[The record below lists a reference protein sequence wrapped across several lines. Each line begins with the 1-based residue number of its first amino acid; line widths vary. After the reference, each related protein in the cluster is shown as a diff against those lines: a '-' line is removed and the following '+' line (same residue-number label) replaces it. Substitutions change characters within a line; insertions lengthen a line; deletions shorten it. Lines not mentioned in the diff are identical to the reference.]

1 MSRSRSVAAFV
12 TFAVAAAAALLAGA
26 CSKEPAPPPV
36 EPPKITIDPSELTAF
51 APLPDEVPAA
61 GGAATD
67 DVVALG
73 RMLFFE
79 PRLSKSQKISCNSC
93 HDLAT
98 YGVDNQPT
106 SDGHKGQVGTR
117 NSPTVFNAAAH
128 FAQFWDGRAADV
140 EEQAKGP
147 VLNPVEMAMPAE
159 PVVVKVLESMPEYV
173 AAFEK
178 AFPNDRTKVSYDNMA
193 KAIGA
198 FERKLMTPSR
208 WDAFLKG
215 DKAALTPE
223 EQAGF
228 KAFVAAGCRTC
239 HAGALL
245 GGSFYQKMGLAKP
258 FPRSEDQGRA
268 KVTKAAGDEGVFK
281 VPSLRNIEKT
291 APYFHDG
298 ATAGLDEAVRDMGEY
313 QLGRALTPEETSRI
327 IDFLKVLTGTVD
339 PEFTR
344 PPVLPP
350 STARTPKPDER

>member
-1 MSRSRSVAAFV
+1 MRRSHLLLLPLLVVFV
-12 TFAVAAAAALLAGA
+12 TLTGG
-26 CSKEPAPPPV
+26 CSREPAAPPV
-36 EPPKITIDPSELTAF
+36 EQPKITIDPAELTAF
-51 APLPDEVPAA
+51 SPLPEAVPAA

-67 DVVALG
+67 DLVTLG
-73 RMLFFE
+73 RMLYFE

-106 SDGHKGQVGTR
+106 SDGHKGQLGDR
-117 NSPTVFNAAAH
+117 NSPTVYNAAAH

-140 EEQAKGP
+140 EAQAKGP
-147 VLNPVEMAMPAE
+147 VMNPVEMAMPAE
-159 PVVVKVLESMPEYV
+159 PVVVKTLESMPEYV
-173 AAFEK
+173 GLFKK
-178 AFPNDRTKVSYDNMA
+178 AFPNDKTPVSYDNMA

-228 KAFVAAGCRTC
+228 KTFVAVGCKTC

-245 GGSFYQKMGLAKP
+245 GGNFYQKLGVAKP
-258 FPRSEDQGRA
+258 YPRSEDPGRE
-268 KVTKAAGDEGVFK
+268 KVTKNAADASVFK

-291 APYFHDG
+291 GPYFHDG
-298 ATAGLDEAVRDMGEY
+298 KTPELDQAVRDMGEY
-313 QLGRALTPEETSRI
+313 QLGRALTADETRQI
-327 IDFLKVLTGTVD
+327 IDFLKVLTGTID
-339 PEFTR
+339 PEYTK
-344 PPVLPP
+344 PPTLPP
-350 STARTPKPDER
+350 STAKTPKPDER

>member
-1 MSRSRSVAAFV
+1 MRPMRRPVASSILLAGL
-12 TFAVAAAAALLAGA
+12 AAALAGG
-26 CSKEPAPPPV
+26 CSTGPAAPPV

-51 APLPDEVPAA
+51 APLPAEVPAA
-61 GGAATD
+61 GGPATD
-67 DVVALG
+67 DLVALG
-73 RMLFFE
+73 KMLYFE

-106 SDGHKGQVGTR
+106 SDGHKGALGDR

-140 EEQAKGP
+140 EAQAKGP

-159 PVVVKVLESMPEYV
+159 SVVVKVLESMPEYV
-173 AAFEK
+173 ESFK
-178 AFPNDRTKVSYDNMA
+178 RAFPNDKKPVSYDNMA

-208 WDAFLKG
+208 WDQYLKG
-215 DKAALTPE
+215 DATALTPE

-228 KAFVAAGCRTC
+228 KTFVAVGCRTC

-258 FPRSEDQGRA
+258 FPRSEDPGRE
-268 KVTKAAGDEGVFK
+268 KLTKEDADRGVFK

-291 APYFHDG
+291 GPYFHDG
-298 ATAGLDEAVRDMGEY
+298 KTPDLDQAVRDMGEY
-313 QLGRALTPEETSRI
+313 QLGRPLTAEETSQI
-327 IDFLKVLTGTVD
+327 IDFLKVLTGTID
-339 PEFTR
+339 PELIK
-344 PPVLPP
+344 PPTLPP
-350 STARTPKPDER
+350 STAKTPKPDES

>member
-1 MSRSRSVAAFV
+1 MRKP
-12 TFAVAAAAALLAGA
+12 AALTILLVGMLAALAGG
-26 CSKEPAPPPV
+26 CGTEPAPPPV

-51 APLPDEVPAA
+51 APLPAEVPAS

-67 DVVALG
+67 DLVALG
-73 RMLFFE
+73 KMLYFE

-98 YGVDNQPT
+98 YGVDNEPT
-106 SDGHKGQVGTR
+106 SDGHKGQKGDR

-173 AAFEK
+173 DLFTR
-178 AFPNDRTKVSYDNMA
+178 AFPNDKKPVSYDNMA

-208 WDAFLKG
+208 WDQFLKG
-215 DKAALTPE
+215 DASALTQDE
-223 EQAGF
+223 MRGF
-228 KAFVAAGCRTC
+228 KTFVDAGCRTC

-245 GGSFYQKMGLAKP
+245 GGSFYQKMGVAKP
-258 FPRSEDQGRA
+258 FPRTEDPGRA
-268 KVTKAAGDEGVFK
+268 KLTRNAADTGVFK
-281 VPSLRNIEKT
+281 VPSLRNVEKT
-291 APYFHDG
+291 GPYFHDG
-298 ATAGLDEAVRDMGEY
+298 QTPDLDQAVRDMGEY
-313 QLGRALTPEETSRI
+313 QLGRPLTTEETKQI
-327 IDFLKVLTGTVD
+327 IDFLKVLTGTID
-339 PEFTR
+339 PELSK

>member
-1 MSRSRSVAAFV
+1 MRKSLALFV
-12 TFAVAAAAALLAGA
+12 LLLGVCAALAGG
-26 CSKEPAPPPV
+26 CSKEAPAPPV
-36 EPPKITIDPSELTAF
+36 EQPKITIDPSELTAF

-61 GGAATD
+61 GSAATAD
-67 DVVALG
+67 LVALG
-73 RMLFFE
+73 KMLYFE

-106 SDGHKGQVGTR
+106 SDGHKGQLGDR

-128 FAQFWDGRAADV
+128 FVQFWDGRAPDV
-140 EEQAKGP
+140 EAQAKGP

-173 AAFEK
+173 DLFQK
-178 AFPNDRTKVSYDNMA
+178 AFPNEKKPVSYDNMA

-208 WDAFLKG
+208 WDKYLKG
-215 DKAALTPE
+215 DKTALTQE
-223 EQAGF
+223 EMAGF
-228 KAFVAAGCRTC
+228 KTFNAVGCRTC

-245 GGSFYQKMGLAKP
+245 GGSFYQKMGVAKP
-258 FPRSEDQGRA
+258 FPRSSDAGRE
-268 KVTKAAGDEGVFK
+268 KVTKDAADQGVFK

-291 APYFHDG
+291 GPYFHDG
-298 ATAGLDEAVRDMGEY
+298 KTPGLDEAVRDMGEY
-313 QLGRALTPEETSRI
+313 QLGRPLTAEETKQI
-327 IDFLKVLTGTVD
+327 IDFLKVLTGEID
-339 PEFTR
+339 PELIK
-344 PPVLPP
+344 PPTLPP

>member
-1 MSRSRSVAAFV
+1 MRKSVAIVLPLFVSFIAF
-12 TFAVAAAAALLAGA
+12 AGG
-26 CSKEPAPPPV
+26 CSKEPAAPPV
-36 EPPKITIDPSELTAF
+36 EQPKITIDPSELTAF
-51 APLPDEVPAA
+51 SPLPAEVSATT
-61 GGAATD
+61 GAATED
-67 DVVALG
+67 LVTLG
-73 RMLFFE
+73 RMLYFE
-79 PRLSKSQKISCNSC
+79 PRISKSQKISCNSC

-106 SDGHKGQVGTR
+106 SDGHKGMKGDR

-140 EEQAKGP
+140 EAQAKGP

-173 AAFEK
+173 DLFK
-178 AFPNDRTKVSYDNMA
+178 RAFPDDKKPVTYDNMA

-215 DKAALTPE
+215 DKTALTPE

-228 KAFVAAGCRTC
+228 KTFVAVGCKTC

-245 GGSFYQKMGLAKP
+245 GGSFYQKLGVAKQ
-258 FPRSEDQGRA
+258 FPRSEDQGRE
-268 KVTKAAGDEGVFK
+268 KETKNAADAGVFK
-281 VPSLRNIEKT
+281 VPSLRNVEKT
-291 APYFHDG
+291 GPYFHDG
-298 ATAGLDEAVRDMGEY
+298 KTPDLDQAVRDMGEY
-313 QLGRALTPEETSRI
+313 QLGRTLTAEETKQI

-339 PEFTR
+339 PEYTK

-350 STARTPKPDER
+350 STAKTPKPDER

>member
-1 MSRSRSVAAFV
+1 MRTPSVPLLSLIVAL
-12 TFAVAAAAALLAGA
+12 AVSAGA
-26 CSKEPAPPPV
+26 CTKEQPAPPV
-36 EPPKITIDPSELTAF
+36 EQPKITIDPSELTAF
-51 APLPDEVPAA
+51 APLPDAVPAA
-61 GGAATD
+61 GGGSTD
-67 DVVALG
+67 DMVNLG
-73 RMLFFE
+73 RMLFFD

-128 FAQFWDGRAADV
+128 FAQFWDGRAPDV

-173 AAFEK
+173 QAFEK
-178 AFPNDRTKVSYDNMA
+178 AFPNDKQKVSYDNMA

-198 FERKLMTPSR
+198 FERKLLTPSR
-208 WDAFLKG
+208 WDKFLKG
-215 DKAALTPE
+215 DHTALTPE

-228 KAFVAAGCRTC
+228 KAFVAAGCKTC

-245 GGSFYQKMGLAKP
+245 GGSFYQKMGAVKP
-258 FPRSEDQGRA
+258 FPRSADPGRET
-268 KVTKAAGDEGVFK
+268 VTKNAADEGMFK
-281 VPSLRNIEKT
+281 VPSLRNVEKT

-298 ATAGLDEAVRDMGEY
+298 QTPDLDQAVRDMGEY
-313 QLGRALTPEETSRI
+313 QLGRAFTVEETGQI
-327 IDFLKVLTGTVD
+327 IDFLRVLTGTID
-339 PEFTR
+339 AEFTK
-344 PPVLPP
+344 PPALPP
-350 STARTPKPDER
+350 STAKTPKPDER